1 MTIPGR
7 ENSGAKVLGQESASK
22 LGCLEWRERDGVWAE
37 VREGGDAMGSGQS
50 IFPEEFLAVT
60 LRNKSRGR
68 VLGRR
73 GMPPTQVMYK
83 IWKY

>member
-7 ENSGAKVLGQESASK
+7 ENSSAKVLGQESASS
-22 LGCLEWRERDGVWAE
+22 LGCLEWRERDGVGAE
-37 VREGGDAMGSGQS
+37 VREGRDAMGSGQS
-50 IFPEEFLAVT
+50 IFPEEFLAVM
-60 LRNKSRGR
+60 LRNKSCGR

-73 GMPPTQVMYK
+73 GMPPTQVMYE

>member
-1 MTIPGR
+1 M
-7 ENSGAKVLGQESASK
+7 GA
-22 LGCLEWRERDGVWAE
+22 
-37 VREGGDAMGSGQS
+37 GQS

-73 GMPPTQVMYK
+73 GMPPTQVMYE
-83 IWKY
+83 I